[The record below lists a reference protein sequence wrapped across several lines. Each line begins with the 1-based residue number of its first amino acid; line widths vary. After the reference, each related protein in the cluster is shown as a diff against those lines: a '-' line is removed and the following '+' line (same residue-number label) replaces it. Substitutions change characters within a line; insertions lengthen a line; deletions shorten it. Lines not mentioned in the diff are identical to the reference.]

1 MERSHTAAVS
11 DASALVNDVEPF
23 RPGRVGQVRG
33 VAHIV
38 DAEGQ
43 SEFESLDEIVGDKHA
58 LLQRFWLRVADF
70 ILQVGFHLPFIGGV
84 RFANVDRQEIR
95 MLFVIL
101 VDLNEVANL
110 AAKGR
115 SSKTAKHQNQRP
127 AAGAFANVKT
137 AGAIE
142 RDDPSVGRIAA
153 HSQRSA
159 MHVRQGVAR
168 HAIGVLGTSC
178 QDGQPDERS
187 HEQDAKNSR
196 RPFPKT
202 IHAVLLV
209 ILSSAQEIRLF
220 AIRCGEQRRQIS
232 TEPRSQE

>member
-1 MERSHTAAVS
+1 MERPHAAAVS
-11 DASALVNDVEPF
+11 DASAFVNDIEPF
-23 RPGRVGQVRG
+23 RPGGVGEVGG

-70 ILQVGFHLPFIGGV
+70 ILQVGFHLPFIGGMRLAHV
-84 RFANVDRQEIR
+84 NGQEIR

-110 AAKGR
+110 ATKGR
-115 SSKTAKHQNQRP
+115 SGKTAKHQNQWP
-127 AAGAFANVKT
+127 VAGTFANVKT
-137 AGAIE
+137 AGSIE
-142 RDDPSVGRIAA
+142 RDDPSIRRIAA

-196 RPFPKT
+196 RPFPET
-202 IHAVLLV
+202 LHAILLQL
-209 ILSSAQEIRLF
+209 IISSAKEIKLT
-220 AIRCGEQRRQIS
+220 A
-232 TEPRSQE
+232 TRSGD